1 MFEPVS
7 CQGNLL
13 SICLKD
19 GKLCLE
25 IWPSTHFK
33 KKTDLLLKATTKI
46 NQEEKYIPEDTS
58 GVQKLGIN
66 LVRGE
71 IALAYNEDLSRLIPE
86 RKLN

>member
-1 MFEPVS
+1 MAQTIF
-7 CQGNLL
+7 CQCNFL
-13 SICLKD
+13 SICLVD

-25 IWPSTHFK
+25 RRPSTRLK
-33 KKTDLLLKATTKI
+33 NTDLLLKATTNI